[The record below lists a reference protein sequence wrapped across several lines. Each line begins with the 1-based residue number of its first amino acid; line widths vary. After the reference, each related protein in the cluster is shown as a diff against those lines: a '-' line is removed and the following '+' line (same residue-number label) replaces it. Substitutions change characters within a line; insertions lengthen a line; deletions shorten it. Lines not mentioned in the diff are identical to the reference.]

1 MRQLPEKFLQQTRE
15 TIGSELFERYLKAFE
30 EEPPVSIRLNRFSED
45 FVASDGDETAMAVEA
60 EAVPWCRGGYYLP
73 SRPTF
78 TFDPLLHAGCY
89 YVQEASSMFLDHVLR
104 HLSSPQLGGLKGASF
119 LDMCAAPG
127 GKSTILLSNL
137 PEGSTLVS
145 NEPNPK
151 RAQILSE
158 NLQKWQLSGLW
169 PSKLKMKNEKLKVIV
184 SNGFP
189 KDIRKAKLTFDLI
202 LCDVPC
208 SGEGMFRKDTD
219 SIGEWSPENVEK
231 CWRLQREIVAD
242 AWACLRDGGHL
253 IYSTCTL
260 NTKENEENI
269 RWMMDEF
276 DAEPVEIPIEAD
288 WRITGSLLPD
298 FTASV
303 YRFIPGLT
311 RGEGLFMAI
320 LRKKGDGKSKKIDLS
335 RTSLKIIPNDFL
347 DDLQTAI
354 AHDAPMVELNYEQA
368 IQYLR
373 REAIVLPSETPR
385 GTVVVSHQN
394 HPLGLA
400 KNIGTRANNLYPK
413 EWRIKSTYL
422 PENQVK
428 VINTQHSTPITYE
441 TIFRHP

>member
-1 MRQLPEKFLQQTRE
+1 M
-15 TIGSELFERYLKAFE
+15 GSELFERYLKAFE
-30 EEPPVSIRLNRFSED
+30 EEPPVSIRVNRFSED
-45 FVASDGDETAMAVEA
+45 FVASDEDETAMAVEA

-104 HLSSPQLGGLKGASF
+104 HLSSPQLGGLRGTSF

-127 GKSTILLSNL
+127 GKSTILLSHL

-169 PSKLKMKNEKLKVIV
+169 PSKLKIKNEKLKVIV

-208 SGEGMFRKDTD
+208 SGEGMFRKDAD

-269 RWMMDEF
+269 RWMMEEL
-276 DAEPVEIPIEAD
+276 DAEPVEIPVETD
-288 WRITGSLLPD
+288 WLITGSLLPD
-298 FTASV
+298 FTAPV

-311 RGEGLFMAI
+311 RGEGLFMAV

-347 DDLQTAI
+347 NDLQTAI
-354 AHDAPMVELNYEQA
+354 DHDAPVVELNYEQA

-373 REAIVLPSETPR
+373 REAIVLPPETPR
-385 GTVVVSHQN
+385 GTVVVSYRN

-428 VINTQHSTPITYE
+428 VIRNKQHPTFNT
-441 TIFRHP
+441 

>member
-15 TIGSELFERYLKAFE
+15 MMGSELFERYLKAFE
-30 EEPPVSIRLNRFSED
+30 EEPPVSIRVNRFSED
-45 FVASDGDETAMAVEA
+45 SVASDEDETAMAMEA

-104 HLSSPQLGGLKGASF
+104 HLSSPQLGGLRGTAF
-119 LDMCAAPG
+119 LDLCAAPG

-169 PSKLKMKNEKLKVIV
+169 PSKLKIKNEKLKVIV

-208 SGEGMFRKDTD
+208 SGEGMFRKDAD

-269 RWMMDEF
+269 RWMIEEL
-276 DAEPVEIPIEAD
+276 DAEPVEIPIETD

-298 FTASV
+298 FTAPV

-311 RGEGLFMAI
+311 RGEGLFMAV

-347 DDLQTAI
+347 NDLQTAI
-354 AHDAPMVELNYEQA
+354 EHDAPVVELNYELA

-373 REAIVLPSETPR
+373 REAIVLPPETPR

-428 VINTQHSTPITYE
+428 VIKSKQHLTFNTH
-441 TIFRHP
+441 HL